1 MVRIMSVNLDISRV
15 LIKPKKYVVLVCL
28 LSSTFHSTIVS
39 ANEIKNQN
47 LNNPSGTT
55 IDSNWHTVLLNSG
68 GPYTINNAG
77 TITVTQSSGIIAQVE
92 TYVTNTGTVEVLYN
106 SKNGGRGIQAYQAT
120 GTSSFTN
127 SGIVKVTGSGWY
139 NAAIMANDSNLST
152 IENNGSLVSTAYNR
166 SNGIAVYNG
175 ASVDKIINSGDIT
188 STAVTNARG
197 ISIFTGSSVNE
208 IQNTGTI
215 SSTGTDNT
223 ADILVETNSSLG
235 ALSNSQSNLTYR
247 GKLPKNYNVIINGLT
262 NFGKIHFTN
271 PSDSLTFGV
280 DPSSSNVSGIF
291 EGVLSGISELQ
302 IDNTQGQYTQNST
315 LYGYLLTSDDGNS
328 WNLQLKPF
336 HEDTN
341 CSLDSTIN
349 GCTKSNKDTA
359 TNVKTGMNNLSNVT
373 DANFAHFATYD
384 CDTFGENGNCL
395 SLGGR
400 ISRIENPDTETKS
413 FIFVYGKK
421 LSNNFRVASF
431 LHDNRSQKTN
441 SNFSLSDKTPLL
453 GALFVWNKNHDG
465 SGLRLK
471 IGNSYQKKNL
481 LTTRQQVGVSE
492 SAIGETILRAESIF
506 GEVRYDKRISNSFKL
521 SPFIAMRTSN
531 KTQKGY
537 TETSANN
544 PLTYDTI
551 NIKADTLLI
560 GTHINKSLSD
570 RFAINTVLGL
580 EYDTSY
586 NASSIVPTGINGLTT
601 VNLESDYED
610 KRSVIALGFDYDYD
624 QEKKLIAKIQYNKL
638 PYSGMS
644 ETTFYM
650 NLQFAF

>member
-1 MVRIMSVNLDISRV
+1 MRRV
-15 LIKPKKYVVLVCL
+15 LIKSKSCVVSVCL
-28 LSSTFHSTIVS
+28 LSSMIHSTMVN

-47 LNNPSGTT
+47 LSNPSGTT
-55 IDSNWHTVLLNSG
+55 IHSNWHTVLLNSG

-77 TITVTQSSGIIAQVE
+77 TITVTQSSGINAQVE
-92 TYVTNTGTVEVLYN
+92 TDVTNTGTVEVLYN
-106 SKNGGRGIQAYQAT
+106 SSNSGRGIQAYQAT

-152 IENNGSLVSTAYNR
+152 IENKGSLVSTAYNR
-166 SNGIAVYNG
+166 SNGISVYNG

-247 GKLPKNYNVIINGLT
+247 GKLPNSYNVIINSLN

-271 PSDSLTFGV
+271 PTGSLTFGV

-302 IDNTQGQYTQNST
+302 IDNTQGQYSQNST

-341 CSLDSTIN
+341 CSLVSTIN
-349 GCTKSNKDTA
+349 GCTKSNKDIA

-384 CDTFGENGNCL
+384 CDNFGKNGNCL
-395 SLGGR
+395 SIGGR
-400 ISRIENPDTETKS
+400 ISSIENPDTETKS
-413 FIFVYGKK
+413 LVFVYGKK
-421 LSNNFRVASF
+421 LSSNFRVASF
-431 LHDNRSQKTN
+431 LHNNRSQKTN

-453 GALFVWNKNHDG
+453 GALLVWNKNPNG

-471 IGNSYQKKNL
+471 LGNSYQKKNL
-481 LTTRQQVGVSE
+481 LSTRQQVGVSE

-506 GEVRYDKRISNSFKL
+506 GEVRYNKRISESFKL

-531 KTQKGY
+531 KTQQGY
-537 TETSANN
+537 TETSVNN
-544 PLTYDTI
+544 PLTYNTI

-560 GTHINKSLSD
+560 GTQINKSLSD
-570 RFAINTVLGL
+570 TFAINTVLGL

-586 NASSIVPTGINGLTT
+586 DASSIVPTGINGLTT
-601 VNLESDYED
+601 VSLESDYEE
-610 KRSVIALGFDYDYD
+610 KRPVIALGFDYDYD

>member
-1 MVRIMSVNLDISRV
+1 MFQCNNLDKSRV
-15 LIKPKKYVVLVCL
+15 LIKSKSCVVSVCL
-28 LSSTFHSTIVS
+28 LSSMIHSTMVN

-47 LNNPSGTT
+47 LSNPSGTT
-55 IDSNWHTVLLNSG
+55 IHSNWHTVLLNSG

-77 TITVTQSSGIIAQVE
+77 TITVTQSSGINAQVE
-92 TYVTNTGTVEVLYN
+92 TDVTNTGTVEVLYN
-106 SKNGGRGIQAYQAT
+106 SSNSGRGIQAYQAT

-152 IENNGSLVSTAYNR
+152 IENKGSLVSTAYNR
-166 SNGIAVYNG
+166 SNGISVYNG
-175 ASVDKIINSGDIT
+175 ASVEKIINSGDIS

-197 ISIFTGSSVNE
+197 ISIFTNSSVNE

-247 GKLPKNYNVIINGLT
+247 GKLPNSYNVIINSLT
-262 NFGKIHFTN
+262 NFGKIHFTD
-271 PSDSLTFGV
+271 PSGSLTFGV
-280 DPSSSNVSGIF
+280 DPSSSNETGIF
-291 EGVLSGISELQ
+291 EGVISGVSELQ
-302 IDNTQGQYTQNST
+302 INNTQGQYTQNST
-315 LYGYLLTSDDGNS
+315 LYGYVLASDDGNS
-328 WNLQLKPF
+328 WNLHLKPF

-341 CSLDSTIN
+341 CSLDSTIY
-349 GCTKSNKDTA
+349 GCTKSDKDIA
-359 TNVKTGMNNLSNVT
+359 SNVKTGMNNLSNVT

-384 CDTFGENGNCL
+384 CDKFGENGNCL

-400 ISRIENPDTETKS
+400 ISRIKTPNSEIKS
-413 FIFVYGKK
+413 FILVYGKK

-453 GALFVWNKNHDG
+453 GALLVWNKNHDG

-471 IGNSYQKKNL
+471 VGNSYQKKNL

-492 SAIGETILRAESIF
+492 SAIGETILRAQSIF
-506 GEVRYDKRISNSFKL
+506 GEIRYEKQISNSFRL
-521 SPFIAMRTSN
+521 SPFVALRTS
-531 KTQKGY
+531 KKIQKGY
-537 TETSANN
+537 SETSAHN
-544 PLTYDTI
+544 PLTYNSI
-551 NIKADTLLI
+551 IIEANTLLI
-560 GTHINKSLSD
+560 GTHIKKSLSD
-570 RFAINTVLGL
+570 IFAINTVLGL

-586 NASSIVPTGINGLTT
+586 NASSIAPTGINGLTS

-610 KRSVIALGFDYDYD
+610 KRAVIGLGFEYDYD

-650 NLQFAF
+650 NMQFAF

>member
-1 MVRIMSVNLDISRV
+1 MRRV
-15 LIKPKKYVVLVCL
+15 LIKSKSCVVSVCL
-28 LSSTFHSTIVS
+28 LSSMIHSTMVN

-47 LNNPSGTT
+47 LSNPSGTT
-55 IDSNWHTVLLNSG
+55 IHSNWHTVLLNSG

-77 TITVTQSSGIIAQVE
+77 TITVTQSSGINAQVE
-92 TYVTNTGTVEVLYN
+92 TDVTNTGTVEVLYN
-106 SKNGGRGIQAYQAT
+106 SSNSGRGIQAYQAT

-152 IENNGSLVSTAYNR
+152 IENKGSLVSTAYNR
-166 SNGIAVYNG
+166 SNGISVYNG

-271 PSDSLTFGV
+271 PTGSLTFGV

-302 IDNTQGQYTQNST
+302 IDNTQGQYSQNST

-341 CSLDSTIN
+341 CSLVSTIN
-349 GCTKSNKDTA
+349 GCTKSNKDIA

-384 CDTFGENGNCL
+384 CDNFGKNGNCL
-395 SLGGR
+395 SIGGR
-400 ISRIENPDTETKS
+400 ISSIENPDTETKS
-413 FIFVYGKK
+413 LVFVYGKK
-421 LSNNFRVASF
+421 LSSNFRVASF
-431 LHDNRSQKTN
+431 LHNNRSQKTN

-453 GALFVWNKNHDG
+453 GALLVWNKNPNG

-471 IGNSYQKKNL
+471 LGNSYQKKNL
-481 LTTRQQVGVSE
+481 LSTRQQVGVSE

-506 GEVRYDKRISNSFKL
+506 GEVRYNKRISESFKL
-521 SPFIAMRTSN
+521 SPFIATRNSN
-531 KTQKGY
+531 KTQQGY
-537 TETSANN
+537 TETSVNN
-544 PLTYDTI
+544 PLTYNTI

-570 RFAINTVLGL
+570 TFAINTVLGL

-586 NASSIVPTGINGLTT
+586 DASSIVPTGINGLTT
-601 VNLESDYED
+601 VSLESDYEE
-610 KRSVIALGFDYDYD
+610 KRPVIALGFDYDYD